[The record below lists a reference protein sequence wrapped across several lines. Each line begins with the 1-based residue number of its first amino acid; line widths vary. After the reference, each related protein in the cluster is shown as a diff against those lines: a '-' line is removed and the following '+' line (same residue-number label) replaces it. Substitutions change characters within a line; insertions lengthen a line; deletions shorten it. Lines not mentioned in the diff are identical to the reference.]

1 MSTPVPPNPAPQ
13 APQPPASQMP
23 QEQKW
28 WRADIRTFIMNL
40 WFIILLA
47 FGFFQSIIL
56 NILTTPP
63 NEWGARLTQAFDENS
78 SYLSATYSQ
87 LIGFA
92 VLVLILVGGSIDWW
106 FTCYSL
112 DDLAI
117 HRRSGFLFKKN
128 RTIRLESVQSV
139 DISRPLVARLLGL
152 SELRFEVADGSSEAL
167 HIKYVSA
174 RKAEVLRRTA
184 MASINLLRAE
194 AAGRPVDVL
203 PGSMQISAERMP
215 DADQLH
221 QPFEASYGAP
231 MQDGTQQDGT
241 QQVAPQQPVLQQPA
255 PEQSAPQHPGTQQP
269 VASRRGARMPM
280 PVAADPSQ
288 PPIFRISNVRL
299 IASIMLEHLVWLVP
313 AVALMVGAAVFA
325 AIMGGESPFLI
336 FMALLPGTFVPLLG
350 YLGTLWARF
359 DGAANFKITP
369 SGQGGV
375 TLRYG
380 FTGTHTQNVMV
391 ERIQALAVEQSIL
404 WRAFGWYRIKMTIA
418 GIGIEKNDNQKLVT
432 RNIALPVGNR
442 QETLMVLRLLLPALD
457 EAQAQVLL
465 DTADGSLK
473 SQKPQ
478 VPAMIVT
485 PSSARWMDLLTWK
498 RNGVTTV
505 GYTAGSVQ
513 ATTRI
518 DSDAARSSV
527 GEHTRGDLLLI
538 RGGYF
543 IRTLSIVPVSR
554 VLSVSRGQG
563 PLQRAFGCASVH
575 FGTVPGPVRTL
586 MMHLPPRV
594 CEDLVWLM
602 TVRLEG
608 IEPYYRVP
616 EPALGSAPAANGY
629 SANGYSAR

>member
-1 MSTPVPPNPAPQ
+1 MSTPVPNNNAPN
-13 APQPPASQMP
+13 S

-78 SYLSATYSQ
+78 SYFSATYSQ

-92 VLVLILVGGSIDWW
+92 VLVLILVAGSIDWW
-106 FTCYSL
+106 FTRYSL

-184 MASINLLRAE
+184 MASINLLRSE

-215 DADQLH
+215 AADQLH
-221 QPFEASYGAP
+221 QPFEASYEASYGAP
-231 MQDGTQQDGT
+231 VQGGTQPAN
-241 QQVAPQQPVLQQPA
+241 QQVEPQQGGYLQPTPQQP
-255 PEQSAPQHPGTQQP
+255 GTQYP
-269 VASRRGARMPM
+269 GASRRGARMPM

-313 AVALMVGAAVFA
+313 VVCLMLGAAVLA
-325 AIMGGESPFLI
+325 AVVSGENPFFI

-404 WRAFGWYRIKMTIA
+404 WRVFGWYRIKMTIA
-418 GIGIEKNDNQKLVT
+418 GIGIEKNDNQKVVT
-432 RNIALPVGNR
+432 RNVALPVGNK

-457 EAQAQVLL
+457 EGQAQVLL
-465 DTADGSLK
+465 DTANGSLK

-543 IRTLSIVPVSR
+543 IRTLSIVPVNR
-554 VLSVSRGQG
+554 VLSVSWGQG

-616 EPALGSAPAANGY
+616 VMSGRP
-629 SANGYSAR
+629 